1 MAAQSARLM
10 RAEVSTPRRFS
21 TAKATNQMGSVAVL
35 GVWYAVEFAS
45 RG

>member
-1 MAAQSARLM
+1 M

-21 TAKATNQMGSVAVL
+21 TVKSAANATNQMGSVAVL
-35 GVWYAVEFAS
+35 GFWYAVEFAS